1 MRDFWLRSPIYIVI
15 CVLLGFVIAALIA
28 QNAILRDQLAD
39 ARQDIADIKQ
49 QQKESEA
56 RGDRI
61 EENTDRVIAYLRCI
75 SLTPVGERTPELID
89 KCLTED
95 LPPQAS
101 SGQAQSGPVG
111 NAQTPGPI
119 ANQPQQNNGGQPVD
133 NSPNMPTTPTPSQPE
148 TPGRSGLLNPITNP
162 LCTNLTPRVCAT
174 LGL

>member
-1 MRDFWLRSPIYIVI
+1 M
-15 CVLLGFVIAALIA
+15 LLGFVIAALIA

-89 KCLTED
+89 KCLNED
-95 LPPQAS
+95 LPPQGS
-101 SGQAQSGPVG
+101 NGQTQSGPVSS
-111 NAQTPGPI
+111 NPTPGPL
-119 ANQPQQNNGGQPVD
+119 ANQPQQNNSNSGQPVD
-133 NSPNMPTTPTPSQPE
+133 NSPNTPTTPTPSQPE
-148 TPGRSGLLNPITNP
+148 TPGRSGLLAPITNP